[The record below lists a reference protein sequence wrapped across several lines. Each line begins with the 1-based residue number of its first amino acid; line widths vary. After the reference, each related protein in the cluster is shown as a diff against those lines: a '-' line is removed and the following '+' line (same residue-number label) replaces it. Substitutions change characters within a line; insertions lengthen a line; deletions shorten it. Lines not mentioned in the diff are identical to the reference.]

1 MFGAFDVIGRLKRV
15 FKRGWESGRCRRDS
29 VRRRPPHLP
38 HLEALEGRRVPSG
51 YRIVNLGSF
60 GGTKGINIDINNR
73 GAVVGASWTTNNLA
87 ENAFLY
93 RRGRII
99 DLGTLGGTSSQADGI
114 NSSGEVVGLS
124 TTVPGSRLFDV
135 FLYRDGHLSDL
146 GPVDPNGLP
155 GNVNIND
162 RGDIIAFPLSDG
174 DASLDRHGTMIDLGS
189 LAGLGSGALALN
201 NDGAVVGYSVVA
213 RIPGTGGTST
223 PKDIVHGFLYRHGK
237 MTDLGTLG
245 GAQSEANGINDHGTV
260 VGEAMTASGANH
272 AFLCSRG
279 RLTDMGT
286 LGGADSGA
294 LAINDRG
301 EVVGASLTSGS
312 KQHAFLYSHGTIT
325 DLNAVI
331 PANSGFVVVGA
342 ESINNRGQIAAE
354 AVSTDPQDHSVY
366 TVLLNPKE
374 HGR

>member
-1 MFGAFDVIGRLKRV
+1 MSGAFDVIGRLKRG
-15 FKRGWESGRCRRDS
+15 FERGWEAGRCRRDS
-29 VRRRPPHLP
+29 VRRRPPHRP

-93 RRGRII
+93 RQGRII

-114 NSSGEVVGLS
+114 NSRGEVVGLS

-135 FLYRDGHLSDL
+135 FRYRGGHLSDL
-146 GPVDPNGLP
+146 GPVDPNGTP

-162 RGDIIAFPLSDG
+162 RGEIIGFPLNNG
-174 DASLDRHGTMIDLGS
+174 DASLDRRGTMIDLGS

-201 NDGAVVGYSVVA
+201 NNGAVVGYSVVD
-213 RIPGTGGTST
+213 RIPATGGTGT
-223 PKDIVHGFLYRHGK
+223 PKDIVHGFLYRHDK

-245 GAQSEANGINDHGTV
+245 GAQSEAADINDHGTV

-272 AFLCSRG
+272 AFLYSRG
-279 RLTDMGT
+279 RMIDLGT
-286 LGGADSGA
+286 LGGANSGA
-294 LAINDRG
+294 SAINDRG
-301 EVVGASLTSGS
+301 QVVGASRTSDS
-312 KQHAFLYSHGTIT
+312 KQHAFFYSRGTIV
-325 DLNAVI
+325 DLNSLI
-331 PANSGFVVVGA
+331 PANSGFVVVRA
-342 ESINNRGQIAAE
+342 EGINDRGQIAAE
-354 AVSTDPQDHSVY
+354 AVSTNPQDHSVSI
-366 TVLLNPKE
+366 VLLNPTM